1 MVEVTRC
8 RCRLRQYHG
17 TCGLGPAK
25 QETWQ
30 VPNGHPQNVGGTLP
44 PFESNITCV
53 VVDQR
58 LFFNF
63 STSKLGEMVQFDS
76 CFFKWVE
83 TNKY

>member
-1 MVEVTRC
+1 MQMPTSPVSWNVWAWASEARN
-8 RCRLRQYHG
+8 LA
-17 TCGLGPAK
+17 GPK
-25 QETWQ
+25 
-30 VPNGHPQNVGGTLP
+30 HPSP
-44 PFESNITCV
+44 KCWSNITCV